1 VARLEGKSII
11 VTGAGRG
18 LGLSM
23 MRRFVE
29 EGAFVVAAA
38 RDLARLERVTAPFGD
53 KAMAVQVDVGSPA
66 DVEALFEAVDKRFG
80 KLDVLINNAAI
91 YDFFQIDQ
99 VAPERIRT
107 TVDSNLLGP
116 MLCVRAAVPLMR
128 KAGGGH
134 IVNMTSEAVR
144 NMYPFLTG
152 YAATKTALENFSQGI
167 RQELR
172 PDNIKVSCMRLGA
185 MDIREDGRA
194 LGVDPQLAP
203 KLMER
208 IGGAASFSGTT
219 LMNLG
224 TVADAAVN
232 VLTLP
237 ADSTFDFVE
246 LRPTL

>member
-1 VARLEGKSII
+1 MARLDGKII
-11 VTGAGRG
+11 LVTGAGRG
-18 LGLSM
+18 LGRAM
-23 MRRFVE
+23 MRRFIE
-29 EGAFVVAAA
+29 DGATVVAAA
-38 RDLARLERVTAPFGD
+38 RDLGRLEQVTAEFGD
-53 KAMAVQVDVGSPA
+53 KAMAAKVDVGDAA
-66 DVEALFEAVDKRFG
+66 DVEAMFAAVDRRFG
-80 KLDVLINNAAI
+80 RLDVLVNNAAV
-91 YDFFQIDQ
+91 YDFYEIEQ
-99 VAPERIRT
+99 ATPERIRA
-107 TVDSNLLGP
+107 TVDANLLGP
-116 MLCVRAAVPLMR
+116 MLCVRSAVPLMR

-134 IVNMTSEAVR
+134 ILNITSESVR
-144 NMYPFLTG
+144 NPYPFLSG
-152 YAATKTALENFSQGI
+152 YMATKAALEHFSQGI